1 MAKEKEGQDAP
12 AAPQATAVSVQTVAV
27 VPNKPFAEQL
37 AESRSQNVSAKE
49 EQRAKAAEL
58 AGTYRVEA
66 MGLSGNYDARDGNEA
81 WAMFCD
87 AHKTWPSPRY
97 TARTITKVG

>member
-1 MAKEKEGQDAP
+1 MAKEKDGPDAP
-12 AAPQATAVSVQTVAV
+12 AAPQSPVSVQTVAV
-27 VPNKPFAEQL
+27 STNKPFAEQL
-37 AESRSQNVSAKE
+37 AESRSKNVTAKE

-66 MGLSGNYDARDGNEA
+66 LGLSGNYESRDGNEA

-87 AHKTWPSPRY
+87 AHKTWPSPRH
-97 TARTITKVG
+97 TPRMITKVG